1 METPGAHAP
10 LALQRHR
17 VSDLFLYVV
26 TVLIWGST
34 WFAITLQLGTVPPA
48 VSVAWRFLAA
58 AAILIGYALLRG
70 LPLRFSQREH
80 LWMALQGLLL
90 FCLNY
95 VGFYISEQYLA
106 SGLVAV
112 ICSMLTVGNIIGMR
126 VFFGVHT
133 HLLNLLGALLG
144 IVGVIVLFWPEL
156 RALSA
161 GSSTTAG
168 MAWAFGAT
176 ISASLGNMAATR
188 NQRRQLPV
196 LQVNGWSMLY
206 GALITCVIATVM
218 GQHFTF
224 DWSWRYVSA
233 LAYLAVFGSVLA
245 FGAYLT
251 LMKRIG
257 AGRAGYSMVAIP
269 VVALLISTV
278 MERLQWTAS
287 LWTGVALCLAGNVLV
302 LRREG

>member
-1 METPGAHAP
+1 
-10 LALQRHR
+10 

-34 WFAITLQLGTVPPA
+34 WFAITLQLGQVPPT

-58 AAILIGYALLRG
+58 AALLIGYALLRG
-70 LPLRFSQREH
+70 LPLRFSRRDH

-95 VGFYISEQYLA
+95 VGFYLSEQYLA

-126 VFFGVHT
+126 VFFNVHT
-133 HLLNLLGALLG
+133 QLLNLLGAMLG
-144 IVGVIVLFWPEL
+144 IVGVAVLFWPEL

-161 GSSTTAG
+161 GGGTTAG
-168 MAWAFGAT
+168 MAWASGAT
-176 ISASLGNMAATR
+176 ISASLGNMVATR
-188 NQRRQLPV
+188 NQRHALPV
-196 LQVNGWSMLY
+196 LQVNGWSMFY
-206 GALITCVIATVM
+206 GALITSFIAVAT

-224 DWSWRYVSA
+224 DWSLRYVSA
-233 LAYLAVFGSVLA
+233 LAYLAVFGSVVA
-245 FGAYLT
+245 FGTYLT

-257 AGRAGYSMVAIP
+257 AGRAGYTMVAIP
-269 VVALLISTV
+269 VVALVISTFL
-278 MERLQWTAS
+278 EHLQWTMA
-287 LWTGVALCLAGNVLV
+287 LWVGVALCLAGNVLV
-302 LRREG
+302 LRRR

>member
-1 METPGAHAP
+1 M
-10 LALQRHR
+10 
-17 VSDLFLYVV
+17 SDLFLYVV

-58 AAILIGYALLRG
+58 AAILIGYSLLRG
-70 LPLRFSQREH
+70 LPLRFSRREH

-112 ICSMLTVGNIIGMR
+112 ICSLLTAGNIIGMR

-133 HLLNLLGALLG
+133 RPLNLLGALLG
-144 IVGVIVLFWPEL
+144 ITGVIVLFWPEL
-156 RALSA
+156 QTLSS
-161 GSSTTAG
+161 GGKTTAG

-176 ISASLGNMAATR
+176 ICASLGNMAATR
-188 NQRRQLPV
+188 NQRRQMPV

-206 GALITCVIATVM
+206 GALFTCLIAAIM
-218 GQHFTF
+218 GQRFTF
-224 DWSWRYVSA
+224 EWSWRYVSA

-257 AGRAGYSMVAIP
+257 AGRAGYAMVAIP
-269 VVALLISTV
+269 AVALLISTV
-278 MERLQWTAS
+278 LENLQWTAT
-287 LWTGVALCLAGNVLV
+287 LWTGVGLCLAGNVLV
-302 LRREG
+302 LRRDPAP

>member
-1 METPGAHAP
+1 
-10 LALQRHR
+10 

-34 WFAITLQLGTVPPA
+34 WFAITLQLGHVPPA

-58 AAILIGYALLRG
+58 AAILIGFSLLRG
-70 LPLRFSQREH
+70 LPLRFGRRDH

-95 VGFYISEQYLA
+95 VGFYVSEQYLA

-126 VFFGVHT
+126 VFFNVHT
-133 HLLNLLGALLG
+133 KLLNLLGAMLG
-144 IVGVIVLFWPEL
+144 IVGVVVLFWPEL
-156 RALSA
+156 RTLSA
-161 GSSTTAG
+161 THSTTAG
-168 MAWAFGAT
+168 MAWALGAT
-176 ISASLGNMAATR
+176 VSASLGNMVATR
-188 NQRRQLPV
+188 NQRQALPV
-196 LQVNGWSMLY
+196 LQVNGWSMFY
-206 GALITCVIATVM
+206 GALITSLIAVAT
-218 GQHFTF
+218 GQRFGF
-224 DWSWRYVSA
+224 D
-233 LAYLAVFGSVLA
+233 LAVFGSVLA

-269 VVALLISTV
+269 VVALVISTFL
-278 MERLQWTAS
+278 EHLRWTTT
-287 LWTGVALCLAGNVLV
+287 LWVGVALCLAGNVLV
-302 LRREG
+302 LRREA

>member
-1 METPGAHAP
+1 
-10 LALQRHR
+10 

-48 VSVAWRFLAA
+48 VSVAWRFLLA
-58 AAILIGYALLRG
+58 AAILLGFSLLRG
-70 LPLRFSQREH
+70 LPLRFTRREH
-80 LWMALQGLLL
+80 AWMALQGLLL

-95 VGFYISEQYLA
+95 VGFYVSEQYLA

-126 VFFGVHT
+126 AFFGVRT
-133 HLLNLLGALLG
+133 GRLNLIGALLG
-144 IVGVIVLFWPEL
+144 IIGVIVLFWPEL
-156 RALSA
+156 RTLSS
-161 GSSTTAG
+161 GGSTTAG
-168 MAWAFGAT
+168 MAWAFAAT

-188 NQRRQLPV
+188 NQRHQMPV

-206 GALITCVIATVM
+206 GALFTCIIAACL
-218 GQHFTF
+218 GLHFTF
-224 DWSWRYVSA
+224 DWSWHYIA
-233 LAYLAVFGSVLA
+233 PLLYLAVFGSVLA

-257 AGRAGYSMVAIP
+257 ASRAGYSMVAIP
-269 VVALLISTV
+269 VVALLISTLL
-278 MERLQWTAS
+278 EHLQWTV
-287 LWTGVALCLAGNVLV
+287 LMWIGVALCLAGNVLV
-302 LRREG
+302 LRRERQVLSKF

>member
-1 METPGAHAP
+1 M
-10 LALQRHR
+10 
-17 VSDLFLYVV
+17 SDLFLYVV

-58 AAILIGYALLRG
+58 AAILLSYSLLRG
-70 LPLRFSQREH
+70 LPLHFTRREH
-80 LWMALQGLLL
+80 LWMAVQGLLL

-95 VGFYISEQYLA
+95 VGFYVSEQYLA

-133 HLLNLLGALLG
+133 RRLNLLGALLG
-144 IVGVIVLFWPEL
+144 ITGVIVLFWPEL
-156 RALSA
+156 RALSRG
-161 GSSTTAG
+161 GSAIAG

-188 NQRRQLPV
+188 NQRHQMPV

-206 GALITCVIATVM
+206 GALFTCLIAAIL
-218 GQHFTF
+218 GQRFTF
-224 DWSWRYVSA
+224 DWSWRYVGA
-233 LAYLAVFGSVLA
+233 LVYLAVFGSVLA

-257 AGRAGYSMVAIP
+257 ASRAGYSMVAIP
-269 VVALLISTV
+269 VVALLISTTL
-278 MERLQWTAS
+278 EHLQWTTS
-287 LWTGVALCLAGNVLV
+287 LWIGVALCVAGNVLV
-302 LRREG
+302 LRREA

>member
-1 METPGAHAP
+1 M
-10 LALQRHR
+10 
-17 VSDLFLYVV
+17 SDLFLYVV

-34 WFAITLQLGTVPPA
+34 WFAITLQLGVVPPA

-58 AAILIGYALLRG
+58 AAILMGFALLRG
-70 LPLRFSQREH
+70 LPLRFSRRDH

-95 VGFYISEQYLA
+95 VGFYVSEQYLA

-126 VFFGVHT
+126 VFFNVHT
-133 HLLNLLGALLG
+133 KLLNLLGAMLG
-144 IVGVIVLFWPEL
+144 IVGVVVLFWPEL

-161 GSSTTAG
+161 TNSTAAG
-168 MAWAFGAT
+168 MAWALGAT
-176 ISASLGNMAATR
+176 ISASLGNMVATR
-188 NQRRQLPV
+188 NQSWHLPV
-196 LQVNGWSMLY
+196 LQVNGWSMFY
-206 GALITCVIATVM
+206 GALITSLIAVAT
-218 GQHFTF
+218 GQHFVF

-245 FGAYLT
+245 FGTYLT

-257 AGRAGYSMVAIP
+257 AGRAGYTMVAIP
-269 VVALLISTV
+269 VVALVISTFL
-278 MERLQWTAS
+278 EHLHWTTT
-287 LWTGVALCLAGNVLV
+287 LWVGVALCLAGNVLV
-302 LRREG
+302 LRRKA

>member
-1 METPGAHAP
+1 M
-10 LALQRHR
+10 
-17 VSDLFLYVV
+17 SDLFLYVV

-48 VSVAWRFLAA
+48 VSVAWRFLTA

-70 LPLRFSQREH
+70 LPLRFSRREH
-80 LWMALQGLLL
+80 LFMALQGLLL

-133 HLLNLLGALLG
+133 RLLNLLGALLG
-144 IVGVIVLFWPEL
+144 IIGVIVLFFPDL

-161 GSSTTAG
+161 GGATMAG

-188 NQRRQLPV
+188 NQRQQLPV

-206 GALITCVIATVM
+206 GALFTCLIAAGT
-218 GQHFTF
+218 GQRFTF
-224 DWSWRYVSA
+224 DWSWRYVGA
-233 LAYLAVFGSVLA
+233 LVYLAVFGSVLA

-269 VVALLISTV
+269 VVALLISTFL
-278 MERLQWTAS
+278 EHLQWTAP
-287 LWTGVALCLAGNVLV
+287 LYIGVALCMAGNVLV
-302 LRREG
+302 LRRDR

>member
-1 METPGAHAP
+1 M
-10 LALQRHR
+10 
-17 VSDLFLYVV
+17 SDLFLYVV

-48 VSVAWRFLAA
+48 VSVAWRFLTA

-70 LPLRFSQREH
+70 LPLRFSRREH
-80 LWMALQGLLL
+80 LFMALQGLLL

-133 HLLNLLGALLG
+133 RLLNLLGALLG
-144 IVGVIVLFWPEL
+144 IIGVIVLFWPDL

-161 GSSTTAG
+161 GGATMTG

-188 NQRRQLPV
+188 NQRQQLPV

-206 GALITCVIATVM
+206 GALFTCLIAATT
-218 GQHFTF
+218 GQRFTF
-224 DWSWRYVSA
+224 DWSWRYVGA
-233 LAYLAVFGSVLA
+233 LVYLAVFGSVLA

-269 VVALLISTV
+269 VVALLISTFL
-278 MERLQWTAS
+278 EHLQWTAP
-287 LWTGVALCLAGNVLV
+287 LYIGVALCLAGNVLV
-302 LRREG
+302 LRRDRQ